1 MRKMQTFD
9 EVSALVAK
17 GFDPKTECG
26 VVLIAPKDPGMKGE
40 FKVLPFGGFGS
51 RVDHAMIVLQVALS
65 QPIVQ
70 KIAQSIEQAQAA
82 YEVMQQSRKSP
93 IHVVEGIEVPR
104 V

>member
-1 MRKMQTFD
+1 MKKMQTFE
-9 EVSALVAK
+9 EVSALVTE
-17 GFDPKTECG
+17 GFDPETDCG
-26 VVLIAPKDPGMKGE
+26 VVLIAPKEPGMNGE

-51 RVDHAMIVLQVALS
+51 RVDHAMIVLQVALT

-70 KIAQSIEQAQAA
+70 KIARGIEQAQAA
-82 YEVMQQSRKSP
+82 YEVMQQSKRSP